1 MKKEGIFKRIA
12 GLTLAATMVFSL
24 ASCGGSA
31 DSGKSNAGSQSG
43 AATSAA
49 AGQIDTEASI
59 AVGST
64 AQQFL
69 GHFDICQLFSTECST
84 AAGYLLYDQLFS
96 IGSDGKWYSD
106 ILKSYEWSTEA
117 ENQLVLIAAGFL
129 GKQMEQYQELV
140 ILHLIH

>member
-1 MKKEGIFKRIA
+1 MRA
-12 GLTLAATMVFSL
+12 PRAAQPL
-24 ASCGGSA
+24 
-31 DSGKSNAGSQSG
+31 
-43 AATSAA
+43 SAA

-117 ENQLVLIAAGFL
+117 ENQLVLTLKDNIYFSNGDQMTMEDVLYPCSALPSLPAAPPTSPWWTSTTPRSPTTA
-129 GKQMEQYQELV
+129 
-140 ILHLIH
+140 